1 MSSRHAAPRRR
12 FRHLA
17 PRILLLLSGM
27 FLASVGIALTTV
39 AGLGTTP
46 ISTVPYTGAAITGL
60 TFGTCVVILNF
71 AYVAGQ
77 IAILRRRYSP
87 LNLLQIPIGFVFG
100 AFIDL
105 SMLFARPIAPEGWWT
120 GALFSIVGNVILAL
134 GTVMQIRSRT
144 LVQPG
149 EGFVIAAAAL
159 ARKSFGTMKIVNDL
173 SLTGLAALMGIV
185 FLGEIHAIREGTLA
199 SAVLIGLFAKWIDH
213 GLTRLFPKE
222 APPMQEEP
230 REVPLEESGSP
241 KE

>member
-1 MSSRHAAPRRR
+1 MTLSHAASRRR
-12 FRHLA
+12 FTHLLL
-17 PRILLLLSGM
+17 RILLLLAGM
-27 FLASVGIALTTV
+27 FLASLGIALTTL

-77 IAILRRRYSP
+77 IALLRRRYSP
-87 LNLLQIPIGFVFG
+87 MNLLQIPIGFLFG

-105 SMLFARPIAPEGWWT
+105 SMFLLSSLTPNGWWT
-120 GALFSIVGNVILAL
+120 GALMSVIGNVILAL
-134 GTVMQIRSRT
+134 GTVMQIRSKT

-173 SLTGLAALMGIV
+173 ALTGIAATMGLV

-199 SAVLIGLFAKWIDH
+199 SAILIGLFAKLIDH
-213 GLTRLFPKE
+213 GLNRLFPKE
-222 APPMQEEP
+222 AAPQEEP
-230 REVPLEESGSP
+230 REVPL
-241 KE
+241 KRK

>member
-1 MSSRHAAPRRR
+1 MPFKQSAVRRR
-12 FRHLA
+12 FSH
-17 PRILLLLSGM
+17 LLLRSVLLLAGM
-27 FLASVGIALTTV
+27 FLASLGIALTTL

-77 IAILRRRYSP
+77 IALLRRRYSP
-87 LNLLQIPIGFVFG
+87 MNLLQIPIGFLFG

-105 SMLFARPIAPEGWWT
+105 SMFLLSSLTPNGWWT
-120 GALFSIVGNVILAL
+120 GALMSVIGNVILAL
-134 GTVMQIRSRT
+134 GTVMQIRSKT

-173 SLTGLAALMGIV
+173 ALTGIAATMGLV

-199 SAVLIGLFAKWIDH
+199 SAILIGLFAKLIDH
-213 GLTRLFPKE
+213 GLNRLFPKE
-222 APPMQEEP
+222 AAPQEEP
-230 REVPLEESGSP
+230 REVPL
-241 KE
+241 KRK

>member
-1 MSSRHAAPRRR
+1 MTLSHSSSRRR
-12 FRHLA
+12 FTHLLL
-17 PRILLLLSGM
+17 RILLLLAGM
-27 FLASVGIALTTV
+27 FLASLGIALTTL

-77 IAILRRRYSP
+77 IALLRKRYSP
-87 LNLLQIPIGFVFG
+87 LNLLQIPIGFLFG

-105 SMLFARPIAPEGWWT
+105 SMLLLSSLTPTGWWT
-120 GALFSIVGNVILAL
+120 GALMSVVGNVILAL
-134 GTVMQIRSRT
+134 GTVMQIRSKT

-159 ARKSFGTMKIVNDL
+159 ARKSFGTMKIANAL
-173 SLTGLAALMGIV
+173 ALAALMGLV

-199 SAVLIGLFAKWIDH
+199 SAVLIGLFARAIDQ
-213 GLTRLFPKE
+213 GLNRLFPKE
-222 APPMQEEP
+222 KPPMEEP
-230 REVPLEESGSP
+230 REVPLER
-241 KE
+241 K